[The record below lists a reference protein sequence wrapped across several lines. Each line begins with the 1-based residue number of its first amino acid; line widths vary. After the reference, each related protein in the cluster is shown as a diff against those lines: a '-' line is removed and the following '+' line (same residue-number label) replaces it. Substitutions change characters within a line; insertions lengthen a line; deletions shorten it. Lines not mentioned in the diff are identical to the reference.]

1 MRHDSINPSADPAAR
16 GREAEQTAG
25 PVCGCTTCGDVAE
38 PMRVLK
44 IDAARELALC
54 EDEAGEQRTV
64 EIALVEGV
72 ADGDELLVHAGTAI
86 AAVEQSQPAAPGRG
100 SRSHS
105 PRRSRGQDIPAG
117 AEEAAAFL

>member
-1 MRHDSINPSADPAAR
+1 MNPSADPATR
-16 GREAEQTAG
+16 GREAEQPAG
-25 PVCGCTTCGDVAE
+25 AVCGCTTCGDVAE

-54 EDEAGEQRTV
+54 EDEAGAQRTV

-86 AAVEQSQPAAPGRG
+86 AGLGTPPTAPGRE
-100 SRSHS
+100 SRTQS
-105 PRRSRGQDIPAG
+105 PRLSRGQFVRAE
-117 AEEAAAFL
+117 AEEAAA